1 MNTIKQ
7 NQEIIYKVKN
17 SNFIS
22 YCYKLTHIT
31 DVNNII
37 ENLNNLHP
45 QAKHICYSYRLVEN
59 DLIKEYYYESTEP
72 HGTSG
77 MQIFNI
83 LTRYNIVNCLIVV
96 VRYFGGTKLGIGLL
110 SRSYISA
117 AKNVIENNLIEYKC
131 KNNYELY
138 FPNKF
143 LEYIKKICLQNDIE
157 IKQIKYIES
166 NVHLFVL
173 STYKDLEILL
183 KIKNIKINKKH

>member
-7 NQEIIYKVKN
+7 NQERIYKVKN

-22 YCYKLTHIT
+22 YCYKLTSII
-31 DVNNII
+31 DVDNII
-37 ENLNNLHP
+37 EILNNLHP

-59 DLIKEYYYESTEP
+59 NSIKEYYYESTEP

-83 LTRYNIVNCLIVV
+83 LTRDDIVNCLIVV
-96 VRYFGGTKLGIGLL
+96 VRYFGGTKLGIGPL
-110 SRSYISA
+110 SRSYNSA
-117 AKNVIENNLIEYKC
+117 AKIVIENNLIEYKI
-131 KNNYELY
+131 KNNYQLC

-143 LEYIKKICLQNDIE
+143 LDYIKKISLQNDIE

-166 NVHLFVL
+166 NVYLFVL
-173 STYKDLEILL
+173 CADKDLEVLS
-183 KIKNIKINKKH
+183 NIKDIIINKKH